1 MLRIY
6 MGEGVGKTT
15 AAAGLALR
23 AAAHGRHVRVLQLL
37 KPQIS
42 PEFAWL
48 CDAGQVSV
56 TLANPDIPFFHTLQ
70 ESEKALRRAE
80 TERAVAAF
88 FTVQAGDFLLVAD
101 EMGGALENGML
112 AEKRLCSLLEAL
124 PDTVHVVLT
133 GRYFPKTLV
142 DAADCVSEIRCV
154 RHPYQNGV
162 PAIEGL
168 EY

>member
-23 AAAHGRHVRVLQLL
+23 AAAHGKQVRVLQLL
-37 KPQIS
+37 KPEIS
-42 PEFAWL
+42 PEFAL
-48 CDAGQVSV
+48 LSRESRVSV
-56 TLANPDIPFFHTLQ
+56 TVANPDMPFFYTLTDAQ
-70 ESEKALRRAE
+70 KTARKAE
-80 TERAVAAF
+80 TEQAVAAF
-88 FTVQAGDFLLVAD
+88 FAKQSGDFLLIAD
-101 EMGGALENGML
+101 EMGGALENGLFSEERLL
-112 AEKRLCSLLEAL
+112 ALLSAL

-133 GRYFPKTLV
+133 GRYFPKEVRTK
-142 DAADCVSEIRCV
+142 ADCVSEIRCV

-162 PAIEGL
+162 AAVEGL